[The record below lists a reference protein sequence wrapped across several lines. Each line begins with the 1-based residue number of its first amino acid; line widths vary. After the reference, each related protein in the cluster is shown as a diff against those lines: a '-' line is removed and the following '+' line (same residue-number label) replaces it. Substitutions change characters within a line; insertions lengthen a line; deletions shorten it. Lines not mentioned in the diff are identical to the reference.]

1 MSHAIPDPRLDH
13 LRRRGQL
20 LSAVTLVILVGLVA
34 GGLGIWLNPAWIEAI
49 VAPRVG
55 ISGYPVALNGLSWTL
70 GFLIS
75 AVPLAILAYGLNEVR
90 LIFRDFGLGETV
102 SETLAGRLE
111 RFGAAVALQALIN
124 PLVSTLLGLTLTY
137 GNPAGKRVVAISL
150 SSHDVISVLVGLL
163 VIGVGTVM
171 REAARIARENEG
183 FI

>member
-1 MSHAIPDPRLDH
+1 MSRSVPDPRLAR
-13 LRRRGQL
+13 LRRRGRL
-20 LSAVTLVILVGLVA
+20 LSTVTLVILVVLVI
-34 GGLGIWLNPAWIEAI
+34 GSLGIWLNPAWIEAA

-55 ISGYPVALNGLSWTL
+55 ISGYPMALTGLSRTL
-70 GFLIS
+70 GCLIS
-75 AVPLAILAYGLNEVR
+75 AVPLAILAYGLNQVR
-90 LIFRDFGLGETV
+90 LIFRDFGQGQTV
-102 SETLAGRLE
+102 SETLAWRLE

-137 GNPAGKRVVAISL
+137 GNPAGKRIIALSL

-163 VIGVGTVM
+163 VIGVGAVM